1 MVKNVAYKKK
11 QRNYS
16 EVHNNSWSNKKEN
29 LSNVYLS
36 EGYKATKE
44 ESLHQRHD

>member
-1 MVKNVAYKKK
+1 MVKNVAYKENKEITQRCIEIVNFIKK
-11 QRNYS
+11 G
-16 EVHNNSWSNKKEN
+16 N